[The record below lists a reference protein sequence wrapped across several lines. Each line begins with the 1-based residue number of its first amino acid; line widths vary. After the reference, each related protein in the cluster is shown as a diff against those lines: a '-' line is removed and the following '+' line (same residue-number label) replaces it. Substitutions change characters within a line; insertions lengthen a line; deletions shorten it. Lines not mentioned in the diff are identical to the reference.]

1 MEDII
6 NRLKSEIKTTDVIYR
21 KIKRDKNTINIV
33 YSESL
38 SASDSISDFI
48 IRSLNTIKFENKNI
62 IDQIEN
68 NISNFKVSKLNSY
81 EDVCFYLN
89 SGFTIITVNNEK
101 EYLSL
106 EAKRDLSRGVT
117 QSDTE
122 NSMRGPKDGFVEDYQ
137 KNLGLIKKRIRS
149 NDFYIDDYYIGEK
162 TKTKIGIMYLNDLI
176 DPKTLENIT
185 GRIKKINSKGLVDS
199 GMLKKLFEKEHKT
212 IFPTILSTQR
222 PDTVT
227 HALLKGKIV
236 ILVDNSPYALV
247 LPNTLN
253 DFIKSGEDFMSKDSI
268 ISFTRAVKYIALFIS
283 LLAPAIYISLITY
296 NQEIIPTDLL
306 ISFAIQRDQVPFPAF
321 FEAFLMITAFEI
333 LRESDLRVPAFR
345 GSSLSIVG
353 ALILGEASVSAGI
366 VSPIMIII
374 VAITAISSLPFSEPD
389 LIGAI
394 RGYRILFMLGATVLG
409 IIGVLL
415 IFLYLVIKLS
425 SVSTFGE
432 YYLSPFVPFNFKG
445 FRDSILKLPR
455 KKNKNEKN

>member
-21 KIKRDKNTINIV
+21 KIKRGKNTINIV

-38 SASDSISDFI
+38 SAGDNISDFI
-48 IRSLNTIKFENKNI
+48 IRSLNTIKFENKDI
-62 IDQIEN
+62 INKIEN

-81 EDVCFYLN
+81 DDVCFYLN

-149 NDFYIDDYYIGEK
+149 NDFFIDDYYIGEK
-162 TKTKIGIMYLNDLI
+162 TKTKVGIMYLNDLI

-236 ILVDNSPYALV
+236 ILVDNSPFALV

-268 ISFTRAVKYIALFIS
+268 ISFTRIVKYIALFIS

-321 FEAFLMITAFEI
+321 FEAFLMIIAFEI

-409 IIGVLL
+409 IIGVLMT
-415 IFLYLVIKLS
+415 FLYFVIKLS

-432 YYLSPFVPFNFKG
+432 YYLSPLVPFNFKG

-455 KKNKNEKN
+455 KKKKNEKN

>member
-21 KIKRDKNTINIV
+21 KIKRGKNTINIV

-38 SASDSISDFI
+38 SAGDNISDFI
-48 IRSLNTIKFENKNI
+48 IRSLNTIKFENKDI
-62 IDQIEN
+62 INKIEN

-81 EDVCFYLN
+81 DDVCFYLN

-149 NDFYIDDYYIGEK
+149 NDFFIDDYYIGEK
-162 TKTKIGIMYLNDLI
+162 TKTKVGIMYLNDLI

-185 GRIKKINSKGLVDS
+185 GRIKQINSKGLVDS

-236 ILVDNSPYALV
+236 ILVDNSPFALV

-268 ISFTRAVKYIALFIS
+268 ISFTRIVKYIALFIS

-321 FEAFLMITAFEI
+321 FEAFLMIIAFEI

-409 IIGVLL
+409 IIGVLMT
-415 IFLYLVIKLS
+415 FLYFVIKLS

-432 YYLSPFVPFNFKG
+432 YYLSPLVPFNFKG

-455 KKNKNEKN
+455 KKKKNEKN

>member
-38 SASDSISDFI
+38 SAGDNISDFI
-48 IRSLNTIKFENKNI
+48 IRSLNTIKLENKNI

-236 ILVDNSPYALV
+236 ILVDNGPYALV

-353 ALILGEASVSAGI
+353 ALILGEASVNAGI

-409 IIGVLL
+409 IIGVLMT
-415 IFLYLVIKLS
+415 FLYLVIKLS
-425 SVSTFGE
+425 NVSTFGE
-432 YYLSPFVPFNFKG
+432 YYLSPLVPFNFKG